1 MRSLIKKIPGMH
13 SLYLFIKRLNS
24 LQAVDIESLNQQ
36 LQQVLFIQHQLNL
49 QLGKKTFEDISQ
61 AGFRCYSQFE
71 EDGILLYI
79 LSIIGMKT
87 KKVVE
92 ICIGSGDECM
102 AANLILNHGYLGFL
116 FDGDDQNIKRAEKF
130 FRSKKDCLLTPPHI
144 RRAWVTKNNIN
155 ELLCEIGA
163 QGEVDVLSIDIDGND
178 YYIWEAITE
187 INPRLCIFETHN
199 VVPDELSIT
208 IPYEDNFD
216 CRSKEGADQDFRGV
230 SLLAMKKLSEQ
241 KGYRLIGAHKH
252 GFNAFFLRNDIAQDF
267 FPEVSVEYVHNNL
280 WTQIAQK
287 ERWPLVKNKKWIQV

>member
-1 MRSLIKKIPGMH
+1 MRSLIKKIPGLY
-13 SLYLFIKRLNS
+13 SLYLQIKKLNT
-24 LQAVDIESLNQQ
+24 LQRVDIESLNQQ
-36 LQQVLFIQHQLNL
+36 LQQVLFNQHQLNL
-49 QLGKKTFEDISQ
+49 QLGKKIYGDISQ

-87 KKVVE
+87 KKAVE
-92 ICIGSGDECM
+92 ISIGSGDECM
-102 AANLILNHGYLGFL
+102 AANLILNHGYQGFL
-116 FDGDDQNIKRAEKF
+116 FDGDDQSIKQAEKF
-130 FRSKKDCLLTPPHI
+130 FRLKKDCLLTPPII

-155 ELLCEIGA
+155 ELLREIGA
-163 QGEVDVLSIDIDGND
+163 QGEVDVLSLDIDGND

-199 VVPDELSIT
+199 VVPDDLAIT

-216 CRSKEGADQDFRGV
+216 CWSKEGADQDFRGA
-230 SLLAMKKLSEQ
+230 SLLAMKKLSTQ

-252 GFNAFFLRNDIAQDF
+252 GFNVFFLRNDIAQDF
-267 FPEVSVEYVHNNL
+267 FPEVSVESVHTNL

-287 ERWPLVKNKKWIQV
+287 ERWPSVKDKKWVKV